1 MTKARIKTRAVLA
14 SLLTAGLLVLPA
26 QAQPG
31 GDARVDVDA
40 DPIRCWWRADRGAIQ
55 IGEPLSITLTCALVE
70 TDVARV
76 VVDRS
81 RLDPS
86 VLTMPPF
93 DVTGGTQPADT
104 MTGSRRFFQYTYVLN
119 VINENAIGRD
129 LIVPALAISYR
140 IESRAS
146 GENTLEGRDRTYQLP
161 PLPVRLVSLV
171 ATDATD
177 IREVT
182 QGGFEA
188 IEARELRGRLLRTT
202 AIACF
207 ALAALLAIAAVRR
220 AFAGDRETS
229 DRPARVT
236 DRAVIKSAGAVLAG
250 ARQAL
255 QHDATDET
263 AMGRALD
270 ALRVIASYAVGR
282 TPDQAVA
289 TGTTDEAPGQLRL
302 HGGWLGGR
310 YALVSASTTAAT
322 VMQHM
327 TLMPDGADDR
337 RLKLEA
343 LAEVLSRLTAS
354 RYGASALREWPDLDA
369 TLELVASLADDLA
382 REHLWVAQQRRAA
395 MGSLSALGA
404 RVWTR

>member
-1 MTKARIKTRAVLA
+1 MTKARFKTRAVLA
-14 SLLTAGLLVLPA
+14 SLLTAGLLAPPA

-31 GDARVDVDA
+31 DAARVDVDA

-55 IGEPLSITLTCALVE
+55 IGEPVSVTLTCAIVE

-104 MTGSRRFFQYTYVLN
+104 VTGSRRFFQYTYVLS
-119 VINENAIGRD
+119 VIHENAIGRD
-129 LIVPALAISYR
+129 LIVPELAISYR
-140 IESRAS
+140 IESRTS
-146 GENTLEGRDRTYQLP
+146 GESTLEGRDRTYQLP
-161 PLPVRLVSLV
+161 PLPLRLVSLV
-171 ATDATD
+171 ATDAPD
-177 IREVT
+177 IREAAL
-182 QGGFEA
+182 GGFEA
-188 IEARELRGRLLRTT
+188 IEARELRGRLLRT
-202 AIACF
+202 AAVVCF
-207 ALAALLAIAAVRR
+207 VLAALLAIAAVRR
-220 AFAGDRETS
+220 TFAGGQETS
-229 DRPARVT
+229 ERSARLT
-236 DRAVIKSAGAVLAG
+236 DRAVIRSAGEVLAG

-255 QHDATDET
+255 QQDATDQT

-270 ALRVIASYAVGR
+270 ALRVIAAYAVGR
-282 TPDQAVA
+282 TPNQAVA
-289 TGTTDEAPGQLRL
+289 TGTTDEERGQLRL

-322 VMQHM
+322 VTQHIA
-327 TLMPDGADDR
+327 TLPAGAADR

-343 LAEVLSRLTAS
+343 LAEALSRLTAS
-354 RYGASALREWPDLDA
+354 RYGASALREWPALDG
-369 TLELVASLADDLA
+369 TLGLVASLADDLA

-395 MGSLSALGA
+395 MASLSALGA